1 MQFENRKILPDGTV
15 IMSEKSLF
23 ELVYQEKS
31 IDHLSTEK
39 TNDTTL
45 YNSAVKLLDSDFK
58 PLILTDQEIYRDYC
72 WDQDWPTPDEY
83 KSIDLKNYLIDKCS
97 TTEEVQRIEEEW
109 VLYEKNALIPML
121 YHLLFLIDKWR
132 SQNVV
137 WGVGRGSSVGSFILY
152 KLGLNR
158 INPLEYDLSIQD
170 FLT

>member
-1 MQFENRKILPDGTV
+1 MKLDNRTILSDGTV
-15 IMSEKSLF
+15 ILSEQGLF
-23 ELVYQEKS
+23 ELIYQELP
-31 IDHLSTEK
+31 IDELTTEK
-39 TNDTTL
+39 TSDTQL
-45 YNSAVKLLDSDFK
+45 YNETIKLLDSDFK
-58 PLILTDQEIYRDYC
+58 QLILTDKELYEDYL

-83 KSIDLKNYLIDKCS
+83 KSIDLKKHLIDKCS
-97 TTEEVQRIEEEW
+97 TAEEIQRIEEEW
-109 VLYEKNALIPML
+109 ILYEKNALIPML
-121 YHLLFLIDKWR
+121 YHLLFLIDNWR